1 MCISSQSYIN
11 ENKIVIVII
20 DLDII
25 ILNEKQDNIRR
36 TLFDFDKEVF

>member
-1 MCISSQSYIN
+1 MAAYNN